1 MKRLEINFEFDAN
14 IDGIRGH
21 FEGLTQINPSEF
33 EDVESIIDKIH
44 KTAKKYTTFCITFR
58 MYDSSVYGEGKAYGR
73 IINDWENDSACLGLI
88 SWPSI
93 NVVESIKTAVNKREI
108 KRFVLDMIQR
118 YKADCEED

>member
-1 MKRLEINFEFDAN
+1 MKIADRRSRIFCGIRRGRIKRLLRFLCYLLKIQKF
-14 IDGIRGH
+14 
-21 FEGLTQINPSEF
+21 
-33 EDVESIIDKIH
+33 IDKIH